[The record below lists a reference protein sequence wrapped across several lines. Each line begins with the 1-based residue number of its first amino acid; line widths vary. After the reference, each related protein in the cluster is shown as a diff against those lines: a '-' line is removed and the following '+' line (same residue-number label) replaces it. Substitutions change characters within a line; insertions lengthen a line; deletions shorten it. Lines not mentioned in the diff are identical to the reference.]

1 MINNI
6 SSAYHEKGAMMN
18 HWLWIGLAIVIVLF
32 VVWRLNIRRQ
42 GAWVDLPSN
51 ANAYVN
57 PELAPLV
64 NWLANK
70 AESQIGRGLNVTGN
84 AFAMSTLSDEVE
96 KALAERQNDSSIEI
110 NIPAFIGDKNGIY
123 DFNVSMKRE
132 ELKQFDL

>member
-1 MINNI
+1 
-6 SSAYHEKGAMMN
+6 MN

-42 GAWVDLPSN
+42 GTWVDLPSH

-57 PELAPLV
+57 PERAPLV
-64 NWLANK
+64 NWLAKK
-70 AESQIGRGLNVTGN
+70 AESQIGRGLNITGS

-96 KALAERQNDSSIEI
+96 SALAAQKEGGSIEI
-110 NIPAFIGDKNGIY
+110 NIPAFVGDRDGMY
-123 DFNVSMKRE
+123 DFKVTVERE

>member
-1 MINNI
+1 M
-6 SSAYHEKGAMMN
+6 SL
-18 HWLWIGLAIVIVLF
+18 WLWIGLSIVIVFF

-42 GAWVDLPSN
+42 GAWVDLPSD

-57 PELAPLV
+57 PELGPLV
-64 NWLANK
+64 NWLAKK

-96 KALAERQNDSSIEI
+96 RALVERHEDGSIEI
-110 NIPAFIGDKNGIY
+110 NIPAFVGDQNGMY
-123 DFNVSMKRE
+123 DFNVTVECE

>member
-1 MINNI
+1 M
-6 SSAYHEKGAMMN
+6 SL
-18 HWLWIGLAIVIVLF
+18 WLWIGLAIVIVLF

-42 GAWVDLPSN
+42 GAWVDLPSD

-64 NWLANK
+64 NWLAKK
-70 AESQIGRGLNVTGN
+70 AESQIGRGLNISGN

-96 KALAERQNDSSIEI
+96 RALSAQKKDGSIEI
-110 NIPAFIGDKNGIY
+110 EIPAFVGDRDGMY
-123 DFNVSMKRE
+123 DFRVTVEHE